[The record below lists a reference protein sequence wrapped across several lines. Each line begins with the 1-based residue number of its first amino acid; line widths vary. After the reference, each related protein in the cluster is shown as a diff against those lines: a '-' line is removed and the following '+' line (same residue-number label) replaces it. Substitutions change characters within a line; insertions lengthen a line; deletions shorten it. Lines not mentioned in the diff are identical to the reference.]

1 MQRYEA
7 VRHCRYVDEV
17 VKDSPWSADE
27 EFITKHKID
36 FVAHDD
42 EPYTS
47 SDHEDVYAFVKS
59 RGMFV
64 ATKRTEG
71 VSTSDL
77 VARIVKD
84 YDVYVRRNLA
94 RGYSA
99 KEMNVSFVNEK
110 KFLLQNKLDEIKDK
124 VKEKQSNLITKW
136 ENKSTSFI
144 HNFLELF
151 GPDSTLNR
159 MWTQSTGTLKRAL
172 SPPPSLNASPSGS
185 RMNLASGSGGGQ
197 SRRKVLRGS
206 MSEGQLYKGG
216 SNGNGDSY
224 GHRSSG
230 QEDEDEEFLSVS
242 DEFSDNSVSEED
254 IKAGFTFG
262 TVSRS
267 TSSKRRS
274 GRFHP
279 TSTTNGTS
287 ATVSSASSSSKRGS
301 SKRS

>member
-1 MQRYEA
+1 M
-7 VRHCRYVDEV
+7 
-17 VKDSPWSADE
+17 KDSPWSADE

-42 EPYTS
+42 QPYTS
-47 SDHEDVYAFVKS
+47 PDHEDVYAFVKS

-159 MWTQSTGTLKRAL
+159 MWTQSTGDT
-172 SPPPSLNASPSGS
+172 
-185 RMNLASGSGGGQ
+185 
-197 SRRKVLRGS
+197 
-206 MSEGQLYKGG
+206 E
-216 SNGNGDSY
+216 
-224 GHRSSG
+224 
-230 QEDEDEEFLSVS
+230 
-242 DEFSDNSVSEED
+242 
-254 IKAGFTFG
+254 
-262 TVSRS
+262 
-267 TSSKRRS
+267 TSSV
-274 GRFHP
+274 
-279 TSTTNGTS
+279 TTTI
-287 ATVSSASSSSKRGS
+287 TECKSKWIKDKPS
-301 SKRS
+301 FWI

>member
-1 MQRYEA
+1 M
-7 VRHCRYVDEV
+7 
-17 VKDSPWSADE
+17 KDSPWSADE
-27 EFITKHKID
+27 EFIKKHKID

-47 SDHEDVYAFVKS
+47 SDHEDVYAFVKR

-144 HNFLELF
+144 HNFLQLF

-185 RMNLASGSGGGQ
+185 RTNLASGSGQ

-206 MSEGQLYKGG
+206 MSEGQLYKSG

-230 QEDEDEEFLSVS
+230 QEEEDEEFLSVS

-262 TVSRS
+262 TVSRPS
-267 TSSKRRS
+267 GKRRS
-274 GRFHP
+274 GRLDP
-279 TSTTNGTS
+279 TTTTNGTS
-287 ATVSSASSSSKRGS
+287 ATVSSAPSSSKRGS

>member
-1 MQRYEA
+1 MITFIDRYEA

-17 VKDSPWSADE
+17 VRDSPWSAGE
-27 EFITKHKID
+27 EFIIKHKID

-42 EPYTS
+42 QPYTS
-47 SDHEDVYAFVKS
+47 SDHEDVYEFVKS
-59 RGMFV
+59 HGMFV

-99 KEMNVSFVNEK
+99 KDMNVSFVNEK
-110 KFLLQNKLDEIKDK
+110 KFLLQNKIDEIKDK

-144 HNFLELF
+144 HNFLQLF
-151 GPDSTLNR
+151 GPEGTLNHI
-159 MWTQSTGTLKRAL
+159 WTQSTGSLKRAL

-185 RMNLASGSGGGQ
+185 RVNLSTMAASGGGG
-197 SRRKVLRGS
+197 SRRKSLRGS
-206 MSEGQLYKGG
+206 KSEGQLYKK
-216 SNGNGDSY
+216 SNGNGDS
-224 GHRSSG
+224 RSG
-230 QEDEDEEFLSVS
+230 QDDDDDEFLSVS

-254 IKAGFTFG
+254 IKKGFTFG
-262 TVSRS
+262 SPGRI
-267 TSSKRRS
+267 RS
-274 GRFHP
+274 GRKSDRKYP
-279 TSTTNGTS
+279 TSTTNG
-287 ATVSSASSSSKRGS
+287 SSQIPSSGDHGKRA

>member
-1 MQRYEA
+1 M
-7 VRHCRYVDEV
+7 DEV

-110 KFLLQNKLDEIKDK
+110 KFLLQNKLDEIKDR

-185 RMNLASGSGGGQ
+185 RMNLASGSGSGQ
-197 SRRKVLRGS
+197 SRRKMLRGS
-206 MSEGQLYKGG
+206 MSEGQLYKAG
-216 SNGNGDSY
+216 SNGNGDNSY

-262 TVSRS
+262 PVSRS
-267 TSSKRRS
+267 TSGKRRS
-274 GRFHP
+274 GRFDP

-287 ATVSSASSSSKRGS
+287 ATVSSPSSSSKRGS

>member
-1 MQRYEA
+1 M
-7 VRHCRYVDEV
+7 
-17 VKDSPWSADE
+17 KDSPWSADE

-144 HNFLELF
+144 HNFLQLF

-185 RMNLASGSGGGQ
+185 RINLASGGGQ

-206 MSEGQLYKGG
+206 MSEGQLYKSGPNGG
-216 SNGNGDSY
+216 PNGNGEKSY
-224 GHRSSG
+224 DHRSSG
-230 QEDEDEEFLSVS
+230 QEEEDDFLSVS
-242 DEFSDNSVSEED
+242 DEFSDNSVSEEE

-262 TVSRS
+262 SVSRPS
-267 TSSKRRS
+267 GKRTSGRVDPTSS
-274 GRFHP
+274 
-279 TSTTNGTS
+279 TNGTS
-287 ATVSSASSSSKRGS
+287 ATVSSSSTKRGS
-301 SKRS
+301 STRS

>member
-1 MQRYEA
+1 MICRYEA

-17 VKDSPWSADE
+17 VRDSPWSAGE
-27 EFITKHKID
+27 EFINEHKID

-42 EPYTS
+42 QPYTS
-47 SDHEDVYAFVKS
+47 PDHEDVYEFVKS
-59 RGMFV
+59 HGMFV

-99 KEMNVSFVNEK
+99 KDMNVSFVNEK
-110 KFLLQNKLDEIKDK
+110 KFLLQNKIDEIKDK

-144 HNFLELF
+144 HNFLQLF
-151 GPDSTLNR
+151 GPEGTLNHI
-159 MWTQSTGTLKRAL
+159 WTQSTGTLKRAL

-185 RMNLASGSGGGQ
+185 RVNLSTMAAGGGP
-197 SRRKVLRGS
+197 RRKSLRGS
-206 MSEGQLYKGG
+206 RSEGQLYKKPNG
-216 SNGNGDSY
+216 SGDS
-224 GHRSSG
+224 RNG
-230 QEDEDEEFLSVS
+230 QDDDDEDEFLSVS

-254 IKAGFTFG
+254 IKKGFTFG
-262 TVSRS
+262 SPRTG
-267 TSSKRRS
+267 SKS
-274 GRFHP
+274 GRKSDNRKYP
-279 TSTTNGTS
+279 TSTTNGSTP
-287 ATVSSASSSSKRGS
+287 AVSSSDSVHGKRA